1 MNNIIETIVNAFN
14 ITVEPDMYCSYNGSQ
29 FLSTNWIK
37 LGDESVTSMY
47 DIDEENE
54 DENEEHTLLVYVN
67 KDEFEEHVFEGTEE
81 ECNEFVEKLYD
92 AMFEKFK
99 NYEGE
104 QREESKK
111 KYLANIDEAI
121 EYLTVKS
128 PCTSENLLSD
138 GWFNSNR
145 DIAVH
150 VAYACE
156 RYNVSVDECFNRELF
171 LA

>member
-14 ITVEPDMYCSYNGSQ
+14 VTVEPDMYHSYNGSQ
-29 FLSTNWIK
+29 FLNTNWIK
-37 LGDESVTSMY
+37 LGDECVTSMY

-67 KDEFEEHVFEGTEE
+67 KDEFEEPVFEGTEA

-99 NYEGE
+99 KYEGE
-104 QREESKK
+104 KREEEKRN
-111 KYLANIDEAI
+111 YLADVDEAI

-128 PCTSENLLSD
+128 PCTAENLISD
-138 GWFNSNR
+138 GWFESIR
-145 DIAVH
+145 QIAVH

-156 RYNVSVDECFNRELF
+156 HFKVSVDECFDRELF